1 MADRGRR
8 SILVLTADRLG
19 RELAGPAIRALA
31 IADELAGRHDVTLV
45 SLQPGEPV
53 ERPYPVLVDPGEA
66 RLRAVAERQEIVVAQ
81 GWVLGGRPYLT
92 TEDMIVVADIYDPM
106 HLEQLEQGHE
116 AGTDEGRRQAVHG
129 AVSILNHQLRRADFM
144 VCASEKQR
152 DLWLGQLAGLG
163 RINPRTYDQDPTLRR
178 LLDVVPFGLPAE
190 PPRHTRPAVRGV
202 VPGIG
207 PDDPLL
213 LWGGGIYN
221 WFDPLTLLRAV
232 DRLRSEHPTVR
243 LYFMGLRH
251 PNPEIPTMRMA
262 HEAQQL
268 SSELG
273 LTGTTVFFN
282 EGWVPYADRQDV
294 LLEADLGVSTH
305 LDHVETA
312 FSFRTRIL
320 DYLWAGLPV
329 VATEGDALGELVAA
343 EALGATVAAGD
354 VAGLHDA
361 LDGLLRSPERRAAA
375 RARIEVVR
383 ERFTW
388 DRVLDPI
395 ARFCDTAGPA
405 ADRADPAAR
414 ADIDALQ
421 WDRPVAQGWRGSVQ
435 RAADHLAEEGAGAT
449 VGRALRRL
457 GRTGRPDG

>member
-1 MADRGRR
+1 MADGARR
-8 SILVLTADRLG
+8 AVLVLTADRLG

-31 IADELAGRHDVTLV
+31 IADELAPRHDVVLA
-45 SLQPGEPV
+45 SLQPGEALD
-53 ERPYPVLVDPGEA
+53 RPYPVVIDPGEA
-66 RLRAVAERQEIVVAQ
+66 GLRELAARAEIVVAQ

-92 TEDMIVVADIYDPM
+92 TDDKLVVADVYDPM

-129 AVSILNHQLRRADFM
+129 AVSVLNHQLRRADFL

-163 RINPRTYDQDPTLRR
+163 RINPRTYDQDPTLRA

-190 PPRHTRPAVRGV
+190 PPQRTRPAVRGV

-207 PDDPLL
+207 TDDPLL

-232 DRLRSEHPTVR
+232 DRLRVHHPNVR

-262 HEAQQL
+262 HEAQRL
-268 SSELG
+268 SGELG
-273 LTGTTVFFN
+273 LTGTTAFFN
-282 EGWVPYADRQDV
+282 EGWVPYAERQDV
-294 LLEADLGVSTH
+294 LLEADLGLSTH

-329 VATEGDALGELVAA
+329 VCTAGDSLADLVAA
-343 EALGATVAAGD
+343 EDLGATVPAGD
-354 VAGLHDA
+354 VGALHDA
-361 LDGLLRSPERRAAA
+361 LDALLSSPDRQAAA
-375 RARIEVVR
+375 RARIHGVR
-383 ERFTW
+383 GRFTW
-388 DRVLDPI
+388 SEVLAPI
-395 ARFCDTAGPA
+395 SRFCDAAAPA
-405 ADRADPAAR
+405 ADRADPATR

-421 WDRPVAQGWRGSVQ
+421 WDRPVAQGWRGTVQ
-435 RAADHLAEEGAGAT
+435 RAADHLAEEGAAAT
-449 VGRALRRL
+449 ARRALRRL
-457 GRTGRPDG
+457 RRDT